1 MRTICLSTLL
11 ILTLSFNQL
20 SSQHITPET
29 MQGVFEKHGFEGCFV
44 LYDKN
49 LDEITTWNYKRAQKG
64 FLPASTFKILNS
76 LIALETGIAKD
87 EQFTLPW
94 DGVKRSVDAWN
105 QDQTMETAFKVS
117 CVPYYQ
123 EIARRIGYLNM
134 KKWVDTIPYG
144 HMDITRKNL
153 DTFWLE
159 GNSQITPLQ
168 QLDFLRRLYCNSLP
182 FSASNIAI
190 VKKIMINEQ
199 SDSYTLRAK
208 TGRATMPDGHEI
220 GWFIGYLEE
229 AGNVFY
235 FVCNIQNNEA
245 KENDFGKARKAITCD
260 ILKEAGLM
268 NTNTNKE

>member
-1 MRTICLSTLL
+1 MRILGLSTFLFILL
-11 ILTLSFNQL
+11 SINKLSAQR
-20 SSQHITPET
+20 ITPET
-29 MQGVFEKHGFEGCFV
+29 MQAIFKKHGFDGCFV

-64 FLPASTFKILNS
+64 FLPASTFKIVNS
-76 LIALETGIAKD
+76 LIALETGVATDEHFSIA
-87 EQFTLPW
+87 W
-94 DGVKRSVDAWN
+94 DGIKRSIEAWN

-117 CVPYYQ
+117 CVPFYQ
-123 EIARRIGYLNM
+123 EIARRIGFLSM

-168 QLDFLRRLYCNSLP
+168 QLDFLRRFYHNKLP
-182 FSASNIAI
+182 FSAKNIDI

-199 SDSYTLRAK
+199 TDSYILRAK
-208 TGRATMPDGHEI
+208 TGWATMPDNVEI

-229 AGNVFY
+229 GGNVYY
-235 FVCNIQNNEA
+235 FVCNIQNNDT
-245 KENDFGKARKAITCD
+245 KSTDFSSARKAITCD

-268 NTNTNKE
+268 TNIPNKE